1 MVANALIPQAR
12 FLIGAYDSRQEIFTN
27 QSFPRINGYDLAS
40 WTIYNSNNTGK
51 DEVLILAANQLYGP
65 NDAGPSWTADFA
77 LANYSGTV
85 KEVLFGNV
93 TALKD
98 GTPFFQ
104 MPRTSIAGVI
114 LEK

>member
-1 MVANALIPQAR
+1 MVANALYAQSR
-12 FLIGAYDSRQEIFTN
+12 FLVGAYDSRQEVFTN

-51 DEVLILAANQLYGP
+51 DEVLILAVNQNYGP
-65 NDAGPSWTADFA
+65 NDDQLSYTADFA
-77 LANYSGTV
+77 LANYTGTV

-93 TALKD
+93 TALGD